1 MIYTVLVKNILGR
14 RWGLNREGGL
24 INFRPLKSGGG
35 GLLEGGELFERGAL
49 NRGFRVIH
57 KFFFFLIVDTDG
69 SLRKP
74 PLVLWQSDV

>member
-1 MIYTVLVKNILGR
+1 M
-14 RWGLNREGGL
+14 
-24 INFRPLKSGGG
+24 GGG
-35 GLLEGGELFERGAL
+35 GLLEGGELFERGGL

>member
-1 MIYTVLVKNILGR
+1 M
-14 RWGLNREGGL
+14 EGGL
-24 INFRPLKSGGG
+24 TRGRG
-35 GLLEGGELFERGAL
+35 LFERGGL
-49 NRGFRVIH
+49 NGGFRVIH

>member
-1 MIYTVLVKNILGR
+1 M
-14 RWGLNREGGL
+14 
-24 INFRPLKSGGG
+24 GG
-35 GLLEGGELFERGAL
+35 GLLEGGELFERGGL

-57 KFFFFLIVDTDG
+57 KFFFLIVDTDG